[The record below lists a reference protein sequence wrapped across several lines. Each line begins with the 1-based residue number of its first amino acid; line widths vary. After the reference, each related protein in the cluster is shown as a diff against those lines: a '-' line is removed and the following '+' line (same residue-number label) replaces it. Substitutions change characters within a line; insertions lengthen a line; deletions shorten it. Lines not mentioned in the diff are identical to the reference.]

1 VQTRH
6 KFTEADHIPVNSD
19 ITTRCSERRRSAAA
33 ETGCKQVIDAKGQ
46 TLPFTEAVCNSLEFG
61 ITATQQTT
69 TLYVDDIKVSEKP
82 LLK

>member
-1 VQTRH
+1 
-6 KFTEADHIPVNSD
+6 
-19 ITTRCSERRRSAAA
+19 
-33 ETGCKQVIDAKGQ
+33 VIDAKGQ